1 MNKTGAWQRKGRGI
15 VFILLVACAGAW
27 PTFADEETSDAETA
41 VTNAPAEV
49 LDAPLIVSSPADSNA
64 VAAASATNAPPP
76 EPSISAE
83 QAWKSFM
90 QLQGQMDT
98 ALLAI
103 ERSRRERQ
111 IVEEQHQRQLE
122 QRLRMIELSIDD
134 QRLEE
139 AKTMREAN
147 RNMLLV
153 AGVFAG
159 VGFLAMVLTSIFHF
173 RAMNKLSVVVAALP
187 MESGYG
193 TTAALTAQ
201 EKRLLAAQSGRGEKG
216 TRLLGAIER
225 LEQRVHELEHTSH
238 SPTAPDAGLG
248 APSNGQARSPNVESQ
263 DREAGEKPDA
273 RISMFL
279 GKGQTLLNMGQAEK
293 AITCF
298 DDALAAQPG
307 NAEAWI
313 KKGAALEKLNRLS
326 DAIECYDQAIAAN
339 EGMTLAYL
347 YKGGVFNKME
357 RYNEALSCYEK
368 ALQTQKAGV
377 PVPAGVPP
385 AG

>member
-1 MNKTGAWQRKGRGI
+1 M
-15 VFILLVACAGAW
+15 LVACAGVW
-27 PTFADEETSDAETA
+27 PAFSDEETADAEVA
-41 VTNAPAEV
+41 VTTVPTEV
-49 LDAPLIVSSPADSNA
+49 ADAPSIVSSPAHSNA

-103 ERSRRERQ
+103 ERSRRERD

-122 QRLRMIELSIDD
+122 QRLRMIEQSIDD
-134 QRLEE
+134 QQLEE

-173 RAMNKLSVVVAALP
+173 RAMNKLSGIVAALP
-187 MESGYG
+187 MESGFG
-193 TTAALTAQ
+193 TVAALTAR
-201 EKRLLAAQSGRGEKG
+201 EERLLAAQSGRGEKG

-238 SPTAPDAGLG
+238 SSPPKHADLG
-248 APSNGQARSPNVESQ
+248 APGNGQAFSPGAEFHA
-263 DREAGEKPDA
+263 EAADEAADA
-273 RISMFL
+273 RISMML
-279 GKGQTLLNMGQAEK
+279 GKGQALLNMGQAEE
-293 AITCF
+293 AVACF

-307 NAEAWI
+307 NSEAWI

-326 DAIECYDQAIAAN
+326 DAIECYDKAIAAN

-377 PVPAGVPP
+377 PVAVGVSPAG
-385 AG
+385 